1 MGFLFIVIFFKPVV
15 SCDKVTEFLE
25 LSLFLKKPLIK
36 KFLSPFFI
44 KSVLLF
50 VLKLLPYDKL

>member
-50 VLKLLPYDKL
+50 VLKLLP